1 MPNHLGDAS
10 SPYLLQ
16 HAADPVDWYP
26 WGTEAFEQARRLDLP
41 VLVSVGYASCHWC
54 HVMALESFSDPEVAE
69 VINRYFV
76 AIKVDR
82 EEMPE
87 VDSSL
92 MQATLALTG
101 SGGWP
106 NTVFCTT
113 DAQPFFAGSYFP
125 PVARGGQPGFTDVV
139 AALGQ
144 AWQER
149 RGEVVEQAATITSQL
164 AASSVALTSA
174 GPAAGTPMPPAQDLL
189 DAVGADY
196 DIVNGGFGGP
206 TKFPNATLIDALLV
220 KGDPTSLDIA
230 QNTCE
235 HLVRGGIF
243 DQVGGGFHRY
253 STDSQWIIPHFE
265 KMLCDNALL
274 LGTMA
279 RCWRRTADHDADRR
293 ELYSHAVRRTIGWL
307 EREMTTDEGL
317 FAASLD
323 ADSDDLAG
331 HSSEGAYYLWSP
343 DLLVDALGRQEADWL
358 RPLLHIDVAGN
369 FEEGLSTLQMRGRLH
384 WERINEDLDRLLELR
399 QVRPAPARD
408 DKVITAWNAMAI
420 DSLVE
425 AGMILREWGWV
436 ERAASL
442 AEALWAAHW
451 RGGQLLRTSLH
462 GIAGAPAVAED
473 HAHLGLAL
481 AGLAGATGQQIWLE
495 RAVRVLETAVER
507 FSAADGS
514 FLDAEPSELLP
525 APSHQLTDDACPS
538 VTATMVK
545 ALRRVALMA
554 ERTDLMERADRA
566 STALEPVVAA
576 APRYAGWALAD
587 HLVRDEARRGL
598 KPATVVVVEENA
610 APGELAAAAWRMAP
624 SGSALVRGR
633 QGTEGFGGWF
643 AERGDADG
651 PTAYVCRGTVCFE
664 PVTDYLELKDP
675 LWRRV

>member
-1 MPNHLGDAS
+1 MNRLAETAS
-10 SPYLLQ
+10 DYLLQ
-16 HAADPVDWYP
+16 HAHQRVDWWP
-26 WGTEAFEQARRLDLP
+26 WSEAALAHAVEADRP
-41 VLVSVGYASCHWC
+41 VLLSVGYASCHWC
-54 HVMALESFSDPEVAE
+54 HVMSHESFDDPAVAE
-69 VINRYFV
+69 FMNEHFV

-82 EEMPE
+82 QQHPD
-87 VDSSL
+87 VDAVY
-92 MQATLALTG
+92 MTATQAMNRG

-106 NTVFCTT
+106 MTAFLTPEGK
-113 DAQPFFAGSYFP
+113 PFFTGTYFP
-125 PVARGGQPGFTDVV
+125 PEPQPGMPSFMQVLEAM
-139 AALGQ
+139 AA
-144 AWQER
+144 AWEQR
-149 RGEVVEQAATITSQL
+149 REEI
-164 AASSVALTSA
+164 LTSA
-174 GPAAGTPMPPAQDLL
+174 DAIVEQLTSQPGDVDIDRPDPAALLEAVEADFDL
-189 DAVGADY
+189 
-196 DIVNGGFGGP
+196 IHGGFGSAP
-206 TKFPNATLIDALLV
+206 KFPPATLIDALLV